1 MLSTCGASAEKR
13 ACQFLSTFFLDKIFC
28 NSNDGMSA
36 GSSFPINL
44 KRFNPVSV
52 TEFANALL
60 QTWQTAGSSYK
71 HGATLGI

>member
-1 MLSTCGASAEKR
+1 
-13 ACQFLSTFFLDKIFC
+13 
-28 NSNDGMSA
+28 MSA